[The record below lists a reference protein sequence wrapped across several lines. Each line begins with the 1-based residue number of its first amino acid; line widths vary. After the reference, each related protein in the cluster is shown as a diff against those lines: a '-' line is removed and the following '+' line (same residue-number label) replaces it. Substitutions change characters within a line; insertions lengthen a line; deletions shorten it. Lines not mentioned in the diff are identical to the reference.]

1 MLLSRQFR
9 LAAISLLSERQRR
22 GRGGEGE
29 GSWGRGGGGKWETF
43 SEGGLKNRLTCQICH
58 EWLRRDAQI
67 SYVQPLSVKW
77 KFKTKL

>member
-43 SEGGLKNRLTCQICH
+43 SEGGLKQTN
-58 EWLRRDAQI
+58 
-67 SYVQPLSVKW
+67 LSDPSRVTSQGRTDFLCAATQCKMEI
-77 KFKTKL
+77 